1 MATDLGKVVTRLQ
14 LERGEVAFYI
24 YTNGSMLKSNLTQR
38 YATTDEAINNM
49 TTWTE
54 IIVPAS
60 PNGNTDDEGEVM
72 LNKTSFQMRLND
84 FRTQIHSEEN
94 NNTVFEVRG
103 ARKERVVESDDWWII
118 NLSDVQAMLWYQAVN
133 NAMLDHLT
141 NQIKESD
148 KSGIWR
154 WVAREFWSF
163 ASD

>member
-24 YTNGSMLKSNLTQR
+24 YTNGSILKSNLTQR

-49 TTWTE
+49 TSWTE

-60 PNGNTDDEGEVM
+60 PNGSEEEGEVM

-94 NNTVFEVRG
+94 NNTVFEV
-103 ARKERVVESDDWWII
+103 KICERVRSSDRWTSESD
-118 NLSDVQAMLWYQAVN
+118 
-133 NAMLDHLT
+133 
-141 NQIKESD
+141 
-148 KSGIWR
+148 
-154 WVAREFWSF
+154 
-163 ASD
+163 

>member
-49 TTWTE
+49 TSWTE

-60 PNGNTDDEGEVM
+60 PNGNADEEGQVM

-84 FRTQIHSEEN
+84 FRTQIHAEES

-103 ARKERVVESDDWWII
+103 PERAAVQSDD
-118 NLSDVQAMLWYQAVN
+118 
-133 NAMLDHLT
+133 
-141 NQIKESD
+141 
-148 KSGIWR
+148 
-154 WVAREFWSF
+154 
-163 ASD
+163 

>member
-24 YTNGSMLKSNLTQR
+24 YTNGSILKSNLTQR

-49 TTWTE
+49 TMWTE

-60 PNGNTDDEGEVM
+60 PNGSEEEGEVL

-103 ARKERVVESDDWWII
+103 EKK
-118 NLSDVQAMLWYQAVN
+118 LSRRYPKALKTY
-133 NAMLDHLT
+133 
-141 NQIKESD
+141 E
-148 KSGIWR
+148 
-154 WVAREFWSF
+154 
-163 ASD
+163 

>member
-14 LERGEVAFYI
+14 LERGEVAFFI

-60 PNGNTDDEGEVM
+60 PNGNDEEGGVM

-84 FRTQIHSEEN
+84 FRTQVEEN
-94 NNTVFEVRG
+94 NNTVFEVN
-103 ARKERVVESDDWWII
+103 D
-118 NLSDVQAMLWYQAVN
+118 
-133 NAMLDHLT
+133 
-141 NQIKESD
+141 
-148 KSGIWR
+148 
-154 WVAREFWSF
+154 
-163 ASD
+163 